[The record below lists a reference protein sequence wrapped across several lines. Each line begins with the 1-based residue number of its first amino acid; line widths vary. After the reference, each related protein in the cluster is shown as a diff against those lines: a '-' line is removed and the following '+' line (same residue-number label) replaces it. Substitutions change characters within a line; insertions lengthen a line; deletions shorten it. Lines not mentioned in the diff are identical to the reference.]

1 MGKRTSQT
9 GMPNWDDAKDLDELV
24 QDKRSGK
31 RANSAKG
38 RRRNRR
44 YENRLLSAQLEQTD
58 FDAAEQLETAN
69 DDEVI
74 EHPSED
80 L

>member
-9 GMPNWDDAKDLDELV
+9 GMPDWGDAQDLDELV

-31 RANSAKG
+31 RANLAKG

-44 YENRLLSAQLEQTD
+44 YENRLLSAQLEQMS
-58 FDAAEQLETAN
+58 FEQIDTEDNVDLDLE
-69 DDEVI
+69 
-74 EHPSED
+74 SENG
-80 L
+80 

>member
-9 GMPNWDDAKDLDELV
+9 GMPNWDDAPDLNELV

-44 YENRLLSAQLEQTD
+44 YENRLLSAQLDQAQL
-58 FDAAEQLETAN
+58 DAAELE
-69 DDEVI
+69 
-74 EHPSED
+74 PSEERPD
-80 L
+80 EKEE

>member
-9 GMPNWDDAKDLDELV
+9 GMPNWDDAPDLNQLV

-44 YENRLLSAQLEQTD
+44 YENRLLSAQLDQ
-58 FDAAEQLETAN
+58 AQLDVTELEP
-69 DDEVI
+69 DDRLDEK
-74 EHPSED
+74 EE
-80 L
+80 